1 VAFLKNFSGV
11 CFLNRK
17 VEKLSEKFNQLSL
30 LAVGSVIAFIGVLV
44 TALLISVV
52 AQKLALTR
60 SEKYVHT
67 FVSDIELSRERR
79 IQAANVIKF
88 AMKVWYLQRKDRL
101 RSIRYIKAQRSLCR
115 SIYILRKIRHKQRKL
130 TENCLGIVEL
140 TNVQRYTS
148 IKTKI
153 IAREVTIIK
162 IKMDKIEE
170 KFGDMNITMNNIQHT
185 LHLLLNKETK

>member
-1 VAFLKNFSGV
+1 V

-101 RSIRYIKAQRSLCR
+101 RSIQYIKAQRSLCR